1 LRLRRRRDRGG
12 LEGTPTAFLGQRE
25 FWPLGGHLDKRQ
37 FDKLMTESPNVAQPK
52 IAPRKAERPAP
63 EKRTP
68 TKKEDLIILPV
79 CRIPAR

>member
-1 LRLRRRRDRGG
+1 
-12 LEGTPTAFLGQRE
+12 
-25 FWPLGGHLDKRQ
+25 
-37 FDKLMTESPNVAQPK
+37 MTESPNVAQPK

-79 CRIPAR
+79 WRIPAR